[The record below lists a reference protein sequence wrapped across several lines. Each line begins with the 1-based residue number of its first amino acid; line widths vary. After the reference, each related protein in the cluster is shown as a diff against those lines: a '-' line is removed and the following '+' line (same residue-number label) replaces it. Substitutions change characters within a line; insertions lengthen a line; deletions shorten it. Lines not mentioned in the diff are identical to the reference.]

1 MPFRPRPAISVG
13 KNRSSFSH
21 NSSKP
26 RFPASVDRWSRT
38 LGLPMHDTWTHE
50 LETWHEFFLLIGT
63 AGVTLTGL
71 LFVVVSLGPRVVA
84 NHHAT
89 GVRAFISPNA
99 VFFTTPLVVSA
110 LLMIPNLPAK
120 VIGSFLSLGSIASLG
135 YLVYTRAHQQWQ
147 DSKLPGLDWVWFIG
161 LPTTA
166 YLLLLFAGIA
176 FLFQAVF
183 SIHLVAGVLLLLLVI
198 GIRNAWDLVIWIS

>member
-1 MPFRPRPAISVG
+1 
-13 KNRSSFSH
+13 
-21 NSSKP
+21 
-26 RFPASVDRWSRT
+26 
-38 LGLPMHDTWTHE
+38 MHDTWTHE

-99 VFFTTPLVVSA
+99 VFFTTTLVVSA

-147 DSKLPGLDWVWFIG
+147 DSRLPGLDWVWFIG

-166 YLLLLFAGIA
+166 YLLFLFAGIA
-176 FLFQAVF
+176 FPFLSAF
-183 SIHLVAGVLLLLLVI
+183 SIHVALAVFRQLVGTC
-198 GIRNAWDLVIWIS
+198 R